1 MKTLHL
7 VLKHKWYDMI
17 EAGIKKHEYRN
28 RTPYWEKRLVQAV
41 LNGLIDSVTLHR
53 GYTKT
58 TMTFIIEAVTVDFGL
73 TYWGAPKD
81 VMVNIINLGERI
93 N

>member
-1 MKTLHL
+1 
-7 VLKHKWYDMI
+7 MI
-17 EAGIKKHEYRN
+17 EAGIKKHEYRE

-41 LNGLIDSVTLHR
+41 LNGLIDSATFHR

-73 TYWGAPKD
+73 TCWGAPKD

>member
-17 EAGIKKHEYRN
+17 EAGVKTEEYRN

-41 LNGLIDSVTLHR
+41 LNGLIDRVTFHR
-53 GYTKT
+53 GYTNT